1 MRNGTPG
8 GNYSLVNETAVAL
21 DSDEWIIIL
30 GLKHTKKKKE
40 SVVSLVEKKQRGK
53 MEHERGDRKYD
64 RNSVRPSS
72 RRSHERQ
79 QDIPSGIIIKKEPLS
94 LERTKWDSGNEAQ
107 EYERKNDKKK
117 AAKEKEKPNFALSGK
132 LAEETNTFRGVV
144 IRYSEPPEAR
154 IPKKR
159 WRFYVFKDNE
169 NMPTLY
175 MHRQSAYLIGR
186 DRKVCDL
193 AVDHPSCS
201 KQHAALQYRLVPYE
215 KADGRRARAV
225 RPYIIDLGSSNET
238 FVNNKPIEPQRYVEL
253 REKDVL
259 KFGFSSREYVL
270 LHDESKDD
278 ILDDDYQED

>member
-1 MRNGTPG
+1 MIN
-8 GNYSLVNETAVAL
+8 
-21 DSDEWIIIL
+21 I
-30 GLKHTKKKKE
+30 KHTKKKKE

>member
-1 MRNGTPG
+1 
-8 GNYSLVNETAVAL
+8 
-21 DSDEWIIIL
+21 
-30 GLKHTKKKKE
+30 
-40 SVVSLVEKKQRGK
+40 

-72 RRSHERQ
+72 RQSHERQ

-253 REKDVL
+253 REKDV
-259 KFGFSSREYVL
+259 GFSSREYVL